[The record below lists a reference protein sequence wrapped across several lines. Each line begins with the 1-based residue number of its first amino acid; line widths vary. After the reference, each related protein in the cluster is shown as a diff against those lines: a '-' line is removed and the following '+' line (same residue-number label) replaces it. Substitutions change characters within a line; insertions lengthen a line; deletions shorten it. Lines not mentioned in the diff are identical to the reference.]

1 MKSLH
6 LQLELNILRNYR
18 NYHYQILK
26 GTDPLNYDDKFHLI
40 DTNYYSEKEWKK
52 ETLLSDSPNVV
63 PQIYQ
68 LMMAKTSGEITVV
81 ANDNYQFTSLPHK
94 AGHGGFTK
102 EEMIVPSIT
111 LFPTY
116 EDEEKGKKLVKKLNI

>member
-1 MKSLH
+1 ML
-6 LQLELNILRNYR
+6 
-18 NYHYQILK
+18 
-26 GTDPLNYDDKFHLI
+26 F
-40 DTNYYSEKEWKK
+40 
-52 ETLLSDSPNVV
+52 
-63 PQIYQ
+63 
-68 LMMAKTSGEITVV
+68 
-81 ANDNYQFTSLPHK
+81 PHK